1 MKYRVNKPNTFDID
15 VIVEDG
21 GIACIYE
28 SDGGITTMY
37 YQTRL
42 TDIDQSQDIFD
53 QLGEGKAYIK
63 EWGLQHPDMDE
74 LIKDALEWL
83 VVGETEWERDD
94 TIFSNISI

>member
-1 MKYRVNKPNTFDID
+1 MKYRINKVTPCDFD

-21 GIACIYE
+21 GIASIYE
-28 SDGGITTMY
+28 TGDGITTMY

-42 TDIDQSQDIFD
+42 TDIDQSGDVFE
-53 QLGEGKAYIK
+53 QLGDGKAYYK
-63 EWGLQHPDMDE
+63 DWESDEPTEEE

-94 TIFSNISI
+94 TIFSNIS